1 MRHIA
6 IIVCSLL
13 GLAQAGCPAHNI
25 HIVDARNGQ
34 VRQQIDG
41 SIGAFSTDIEVKTNH
56 QAMQSCVA
64 DTGPMPDGEESDLCV
79 DQVRSDKARRNRTL
93 DWQSSP
99 YYGGYGSYDT
109 YAPPGTVGY

>member
-13 GLAQAGCPAHNI
+13 GLAQAGCASNLKFME
-25 HIVDARNGQ
+25 VRNGQ

-41 SIGAFSTDIEVKTNH
+41 SIGPNSTDIEVKTNH
-56 QAMQSCVA
+56 QAMQTCVA

-79 DQVRSDKARRNRTL
+79 NQVRADKARRNRTL
-93 DWQSSP
+93 DWQSTP
-99 YYGGYGSYDT
+99 YYGAYGT